1 VLDNKQGY
9 CVGNELLLKDE
20 DLIFGI
26 LNPEDE
32 GIKLLRNI
40 YNHSPENEASY
51 PKILESS
58 AAPL

>member
-1 VLDNKQGY
+1 
-9 CVGNELLLKDE
+9 LLLNDE
-20 DLIFGI
+20 DLIFGM

-32 GIKLLRNI
+32 GNKILRNI
-40 YNHSPENEASY
+40 YNHSPENKASH